1 MEVNSMPKQPNKLI
15 NEKSPYLLQHAYNPV
30 NWYPWSEEAFEIA
43 KKDNKPIFLSIGYST
58 CHWCH
63 VMEQESFEDD
73 SVAKILNENFIAIK
87 VDREERPDIDHIY
100 MEVCQALTGSGGW
113 PLSIFMTPEMKPFFA
128 GTYFPK
134 ETMHNRIGFKELLNI
149 IILKWKTAKTD
160 IIESADE
167 ITRIIR
173 LSLTNLQ
180 HETLDKYILE
190 KTFNALELAFDKEY
204 GGFGRE
210 PKFPTPHTLLFLLRY
225 GVNFK
230 SNKAIQMVEKT
241 LIQMYKGGI
250 FDHIGYGF
258 SRYSVDEKWLVPHFE
273 KMLYD
278 NALLMLAYAEMYQIT
293 KKPIFKEITEKIITF
308 VLRDLMNKEGAFY
321 TAIDADSE
329 GVEGKYYTW
338 TFDELKQVLNH
349 EELNYLI
356 NYYNVSEYGNFEG
369 RNILNL
375 IHQNDCNILDN
386 DYIKSIR
393 HKLFEERK
401 KRIPPHLDDKIL
413 TNLNALMIVALAYVG
428 RIFRDNNLINYAE
441 NTFTFI
447 LNNLMTSNYRLY
459 ARYRDGEV
467 KYLGYLEDYA
477 YLIWALNE
485 LFLSTS
491 KEEYLDLSHKLYDT
505 VMKYFKDMVGGFY
518 HTSKDSEKLIVR
530 IKPLY
535 DGALPSANSV
545 MTMNLLQL
553 AEITD
558 NSCIA
563 IKARDQFHYFS
574 GSLNY
579 QPTAYTHMLS
589 AYMYYKATKRKI
601 VIVTYK
607 NNPHLTAILN
617 EYYKK
622 YLPFTTLIV
631 LYKEDI
637 PNSSYFND
645 YANID
650 KEIAMFMCENYN
662 CDEPIYELDTI
673 IQEIKKLTE
682 LA

>member
-113 PLSIFMTPEMKPFFA
+113 PLSIFMTPDKKPFFA

-134 ETMHNRIGFKELLNI
+134 ESIQNHIGFKELLNI
-149 IILKWKTAKTD
+149 IIHRWKTSREE
-160 IIESADE
+160 IVESAEE
-167 ITRIIR
+167 ITKIIR

-180 HETLDKYILE
+180 PEPLDQYILE
-190 KTFNALELAFDKEY
+190 KTFNSLELSFDKEY
-204 GGFGRE
+204 GGFGTK

-225 GVNFK
+225 SVHFK
-230 SNKAIQMVEKT
+230 SNKALKMVEKT

-250 FDHIGYGF
+250 FDHLGFGF

-278 NALLMLAYAEMYQIT
+278 NALLMMVYAEMYQIT
-293 KKPIFKEITEKIITF
+293 KKQIFREITEKIITF
-308 VLRDLMNKEGAFY
+308 ILRDLTNPEGAFY

-338 TFDELKQVLNH
+338 TIEEIKLVFNDNELDYVKS
-349 EELNYLI
+349 
-356 NYYNVSEYGNFEG
+356 YYNLSDKGNFAG
-369 RNILNL
+369 RNIFNL
-375 IHQNDCNILDN
+375 IHQSDDNLLDN
-386 DYIKSIR
+386 ELIKSIR
-393 HKLFEERK
+393 NKLLEARK

-413 TNLNALMIVALAYVG
+413 TNLNALMITSLAYVG
-428 RIFRDNNLINYAE
+428 RIFRDYHLINQAE
-441 NTFTFI
+441 KAFAFI
-447 LNNLMTSNYRLY
+447 EKNLLTKDNRLY

-467 KYLGYLEDYA
+467 KYQGYLEDYA

-491 KEEYLDLSHKLYDT
+491 KDRYLELSHKLYDS

-518 HTSKDSEKLIVR
+518 HTSKDSEQLIVR

-558 NSCIA
+558 NSCMA

-574 GSLNY
+574 GLLNY
-579 QPTAYTHMLS
+579 QPSAYTYMLS
-589 AYMYYKATKRKI
+589 AYLYYKADKRKI
-601 VIVTYK
+601 VIVTNK
-607 NNPHLTAILN
+607 NNPHLTRILN
-617 EYYKK
+617 EYYNK

-631 LYKEDI
+631 LFKEDI
-637 PNSSYFND
+637 LTSDLFSE
-645 YANID
+645 YASVNAD
-650 KEIAMFMCENYN
+650 IAMFMCENYH
-662 CDEPIYELDTI
+662 CDEPIYDVDI
-673 IQEIKKLTE
+673 IISEIKKLTE
-682 LA
+682 LD

>member
-1 MEVNSMPKQPNKLI
+1 MEVKNMTKQPNKLI
-15 NEKSPYLLQHAYNPV
+15 NEKSPYLIQHAYNPV
-30 NWYPWSEEAFEIA
+30 HWYPWCEEAFELA
-43 KKDNKPIFLSIGYST
+43 KKENKPIFLSIGYST

-63 VMEQESFEDD
+63 VMEQESFEDEEI
-73 SVAKILNENFIAIK
+73 AKILNEHFIAIK
-87 VDREERPDIDHIY
+87 VDREERPDLDHIY

-180 HETLDKYILE
+180 PETLDKYILE

-356 NYYNVSEYGNFEG
+356 NYYNVSEYGN
-369 RNILNL
+369 
-375 IHQNDCNILDN
+375 
-386 DYIKSIR
+386 
-393 HKLFEERK
+393 
-401 KRIPPHLDDKIL
+401 
-413 TNLNALMIVALAYVG
+413 
-428 RIFRDNNLINYAE
+428 
-441 NTFTFI
+441 
-447 LNNLMTSNYRLY
+447 
-459 ARYRDGEV
+459 
-467 KYLGYLEDYA
+467 
-477 YLIWALNE
+477 
-485 LFLSTS
+485 
-491 KEEYLDLSHKLYDT
+491 
-505 VMKYFKDMVGGFY
+505 
-518 HTSKDSEKLIVR
+518 
-530 IKPLY
+530 
-535 DGALPSANSV
+535 
-545 MTMNLLQL
+545 
-553 AEITD
+553 
-558 NSCIA
+558 
-563 IKARDQFHYFS
+563 
-574 GSLNY
+574 
-579 QPTAYTHMLS
+579 
-589 AYMYYKATKRKI
+589 
-601 VIVTYK
+601 
-607 NNPHLTAILN
+607 
-617 EYYKK
+617 
-622 YLPFTTLIV
+622 
-631 LYKEDI
+631 
-637 PNSSYFND
+637 
-645 YANID
+645 
-650 KEIAMFMCENYN
+650 
-662 CDEPIYELDTI
+662 
-673 IQEIKKLTE
+673 
-682 LA
+682 

>member
-1 MEVNSMPKQPNKLI
+1 
-15 NEKSPYLLQHAYNPV
+15 
-30 NWYPWSEEAFEIA
+30 
-43 KKDNKPIFLSIGYST
+43 
-58 CHWCH
+58 
-63 VMEQESFEDD
+63 
-73 SVAKILNENFIAIK
+73 
-87 VDREERPDIDHIY
+87 
-100 MEVCQALTGSGGW
+100 
-113 PLSIFMTPEMKPFFA
+113 
-128 GTYFPK
+128 
-134 ETMHNRIGFKELLNI
+134 
-149 IILKWKTAKTD
+149 
-160 IIESADE
+160 
-167 ITRIIR
+167 
-173 LSLTNLQ
+173 
-180 HETLDKYILE
+180 
-190 KTFNALELAFDKEY
+190 
-204 GGFGRE
+204 
-210 PKFPTPHTLLFLLRY
+210 
-225 GVNFK
+225 
-230 SNKAIQMVEKT
+230 
-241 LIQMYKGGI
+241 
-250 FDHIGYGF
+250 
-258 SRYSVDEKWLVPHFE
+258 
-273 KMLYD
+273 
-278 NALLMLAYAEMYQIT
+278 
-293 KKPIFKEITEKIITF
+293 
-308 VLRDLMNKEGAFY
+308 MNKEGAFY

-447 LNNLMTSNYRLY
+447 RNNLMTSNYRLY

-558 NSCIA
+558 NSCMA

-662 CDEPIYELDTI
+662 CDEPIYDLDTI